1 MEQITIPDLTYKSVV
16 LSHIVYEAL
25 YAKIV
30 EQLKK
35 IPNIT
40 GFKLSNEFTSLV
52 CLTVESSVYDNKI
65 KEKIDKKKLV
75 VSILTALFSL
85 TVPEQVLIGSQIEFI
100 LENKL
105 IKRVKKALY
114 TKVYRKMLKHTVGKK

>member
-114 TKVYRKMLKHTVGKK
+114 TKVYRKVLKHTVGKK